1 MVVFQELII
10 CLHSSLSK
18 GVPLTTFD
26 DWILLLTSDNSN
38 ANTEDS
44 GNFQEAFMK
53 QVKYL
58 VTPLLLMGL
67 FLGLVFVLIC
77 LCGWSWVENS
87 IYEIM
92 NICILYDEDEC
103 YGFKHLRNE
112 HCTVWFHT
120 YHDSLDEGENGNIRE
135 IMRNKILSSVLCN
148 ILLYLLRPSSSTFLG
163 IALWFRFF
171 LFSLCVCVSMWFTLH
186 PVPLFFEVFHINW

>member
-67 FLGLVFVLIC
+67 FLTSFSFGPPEQNQVRTTT
-77 LCGWSWVENS
+77 
-87 IYEIM
+87 
-92 NICILYDEDEC
+92 LYC
-103 YGFKHLRNE
+103 QG
-112 HCTVWFHT
+112 
-120 YHDSLDEGENGNIRE
+120 
-135 IMRNKILSSVLCN
+135 
-148 ILLYLLRPSSSTFLG
+148 
-163 IALWFRFF
+163 
-171 LFSLCVCVSMWFTLH
+171 
-186 PVPLFFEVFHINW
+186 